1 MEHQGREVPEGR
13 LTFGARVQ
21 FLCAVNFA
29 VIVKGGAVGEGFPT
43 LRAHVWLLSGMHPL
57 MSLNA

>member
-1 MEHQGREVPEGR
+1 MPEGR